1 LRGAGTLR
9 YFNGARAELCNVLQ
23 YLIGGE
29 GLSGQML
36 LFAALS
42 VAAIVLA
49 VALAMTL
56 WQIRRTIVNLERRV
70 DEAIRQFEMTAE
82 GHRKTN
88 AVLRD
93 LLQHIE
99 RGAANMADVTEGVR
113 GFRKTLDAATAV
125 LQFAVVP
132 VLGNVAG
139 GLAGVKAAVS
149 HVVNRFVRREGS
161 HE

>member
-1 LRGAGTLR
+1 
-9 YFNGARAELCNVLQ
+9 
-23 YLIGGE
+23 
-29 GLSGQML
+29 LSGQIL

-49 VALAMTL
+49 VVLAMTL
-56 WQIRRTIVNLERRV
+56 WRLRRTIDHMGSRM

-82 GHRKTN
+82 DLRKTN
-88 AVLRD
+88 AEVRD
-93 LLQHIE
+93 ILLHAE
-99 RGAANMADVTEGVR
+99 RGAANVEHLTEGVR
-113 GFRKTLDAATAV
+113 GFRKTLDAATSV
-125 LQFAVVP
+125 LQYAVVP

-139 GLAGVKAAVS
+139 GLAGAKAAVT

>member
-1 LRGAGTLR
+1 M
-9 YFNGARAELCNVLQ
+9 YFNHARAEQCKVLQ
-23 YLIGGE
+23 NLIGGE
-29 GLSGQML
+29 ALGGQAI

-42 VAAIVLA
+42 IAAIVLA
-49 VALAMTL
+49 VVLAMTL
-56 WQIRRTIVNLERRV
+56 WRLRSTIGHMERRV

-82 GHRKTN
+82 DLRKTN
-88 AVLRD
+88 AVARD
-93 LLQHIE
+93 ILVHAE
-99 RGAANMADVTEGVR
+99 KGVANVAHMTEGVR
-113 GFRKTLDAATAV
+113 GFRKTIDAATAV

-149 HVVNRFVRREGS
+149 HVVKKKGQREGS

>member
-1 LRGAGTLR
+1 
-9 YFNGARAELCNVLQ
+9 
-23 YLIGGE
+23 
-29 GLSGQML
+29 LSGQAV
-36 LFAALS
+36 LFTALS
-42 VAAIVLA
+42 IAAIALA
-49 VALAMTL
+49 VVLAMTL
-56 WQIRRTIVNLERRV
+56 WRLRRTIDRLDRRV

-82 GHRKTN
+82 DLRKTN
-88 AVLRD
+88 AVVRD
-93 LLQHIE
+93 ILLHAE
-99 RGAANMADVTEGVR
+99 KGAANVAHVTEGVR

-125 LQFAVVP
+125 LQYAVVP

>member
-1 LRGAGTLR
+1 M
-9 YFNGARAELCNVLQ
+9 
-23 YLIGGE
+23 
-29 GLSGQML
+29 SGQAV
-36 LFAALS
+36 LFTALS
-42 VAAIVLA
+42 IAAIALA
-49 VALAMTL
+49 VVLAMTL
-56 WQIRRTIVNLERRV
+56 WRLRRTIDRLDRRV

-82 GHRKTN
+82 DLRKTN
-88 AVLRD
+88 AVVRD
-93 LLQHIE
+93 ILLHAE
-99 RGAANMADVTEGVR
+99 KGAANVAHVTEGVR

-125 LQFAVVP
+125 LQYAVVP

>member
-1 LRGAGTLR
+1 M
-9 YFNGARAELCNVLQ
+9 
-23 YLIGGE
+23 
-29 GLSGQML
+29 SGQAI
-36 LFAALS
+36 LFASLS
-42 VAAIVLA
+42 LAAIALA
-49 VALAMTL
+49 VALVLTL
-56 WQIRRTIVNLERRV
+56 LQLRRTIDHMERRV

-82 GHRKTN
+82 DLRKTN
-88 AVLRD
+88 AVVREILI
-93 LLQHIE
+93 HAE
-99 RGAANMADVTEGVR
+99 RGAANVANVTEGVR

-149 HVVNRFVRREGS
+149 HVVNRIGRREGS

>member
-1 LRGAGTLR
+1 M
-9 YFNGARAELCNVLQ
+9 
-23 YLIGGE
+23 
-29 GLSGQML
+29 SGQIL

-49 VALAMTL
+49 VVLAMTL
-56 WQIRRTIVNLERRV
+56 WRLRRTIDHMGRRM

-82 GHRKTN
+82 DLRKTN
-88 AVLRD
+88 AVVRD
-93 LLQHIE
+93 ILQHAE
-99 RGAANMADVTEGVR
+99 RGAANVEHLTEGVR
-113 GFRKTLDAATAV
+113 GFRKTLDAATSV
-125 LQFAVVP
+125 LQYAVVP

-139 GLAGVKAAVS
+139 GLAGAKAAVT

>member
-1 LRGAGTLR
+1 
-9 YFNGARAELCNVLQ
+9 
-23 YLIGGE
+23 
-29 GLSGQML
+29 
-36 LFAALS
+36 
-42 VAAIVLA
+42 
-49 VALAMTL
+49 MTL
-56 WQIRRTIVNLERRV
+56 LRLRRTIDHLDRRV

-82 GHRKTN
+82 DLRKTN
-88 AVLRD
+88 AVVRD
-93 LLQHIE
+93 MLLHAE
-99 RGAANMADVTEGVR
+99 RGAANLAHVTEGVR

-149 HVVNRFVRREGS
+149 HVVNRFVRREGG

>member
-1 LRGAGTLR
+1 
-9 YFNGARAELCNVLQ
+9 
-23 YLIGGE
+23 
-29 GLSGQML
+29 
-36 LFAALS
+36 
-42 VAAIVLA
+42 
-49 VALAMTL
+49 
-56 WQIRRTIVNLERRV
+56 VNLERRV

>member
-1 LRGAGTLR
+1 M
-9 YFNGARAELCNVLQ
+9 
-23 YLIGGE
+23 
-29 GLSGQML
+29 SGQIL

-49 VALAMTL
+49 VVLAMTL
-56 WQIRRTIVNLERRV
+56 WRLRRTIDHMGRRM

-82 GHRKTN
+82 DLRKTN
-88 AVLRD
+88 AVVRD
-93 LLQHIE
+93 ILLHAE
-99 RGAANMADVTEGVR
+99 RGAANVEHLTEGVR
-113 GFRKTLDAATAV
+113 GFRKTLDAATSV
-125 LQFAVVP
+125 LQYAVVP

-139 GLAGVKAAVS
+139 GLAGVKAAVR